1 MHGPLNVKS
10 VLHSHR
16 SEEALIYIYISPSF
30 LGPVEGLQ
38 LMLGTEAV
46 AVLFLL
52 LTPSTGSLSLE
63 AACSFHFIEAHIHIH
78 FCTQSSRNLRP
89 SYLQMTKQCS
99 NFHFS
104 IPPTLNSC
112 FIDWSGRVALIHFTY
127 KHIFSHCLFNV
138 SIYLKCNH
146 LLPPSTTSFKPTTPS
161 FMILWT
167 CYAPHPI
174 LSW

>member
-1 MHGPLNVKS
+1 
-10 VLHSHR
+10 
-16 SEEALIYIYISPSF
+16 
-30 LGPVEGLQ
+30 
-38 LMLGTEAV
+38 MLGTEAV
-46 AVLFLL
+46 AVLSLL
-52 LTPSTGSLSLE
+52 LKPSTVSLNSE
-63 AACSFHFIEAHIHIH
+63 TACSFHVH

-89 SYLQMTKQCS
+89 SSLQMTKQCS

-104 IPPTLNSC
+104 IPPTLDSC

-146 LLPPSTTSFKPTTPS
+146 LPPLPTTSFKPTTPS

>member
-1 MHGPLNVKS
+1 
-10 VLHSHR
+10 
-16 SEEALIYIYISPSF
+16 
-30 LGPVEGLQ
+30 
-38 LMLGTEAV
+38 MLGMEAV
-46 AVLFLL
+46 AVLFFL
-52 LTPSTGSLSLE
+52 LTPSTGSLSFK
-63 AACSFHFIEAHIHIH
+63 AACSFQFIEAHRY

-104 IPPTLNSC
+104 IPPTLDSC

-146 LLPPSTTSFKPTTPS
+146 LPPTSFKPTPPS

-174 LSW
+174 LSR